1 MAMDE
6 ATVARLAQLTSMQIG
21 SAEAAALA
29 AELDGL
35 IDWLD
40 QLQAVD
46 IDNVE
51 PMRMVVPT
59 ELVWRADEVTDGGI
73 AGDILANA
81 PQSAH
86 GFFTVPKV
94 IE

>member
-35 IDWLD
+35 IGWLD

-46 IDNVE
+46 IDAVE

-59 ELVWRADEVTDGGI
+59 ELVWRADAVTDGDM
-73 AGDILANA
+73 AREVLANA